1 MLALPGACPLI
12 EVLGA
17 ALACAGAAFHEIR
30 PEHSL
35 SLSSARDRCTQQNS
49 SDPKGTSP
57 NLPEENLTGFQ
68 PMQDGSNPIEDALP
82 DALFGAS
89 GTSSSRSKACLA
101 FQKRISGSWNTSP
114 QEPPETHSTQCP
126 LSSPGKPVS
135 AA

>member
-1 MLALPGACPLI
+1 M
-12 EVLGA
+12 
-17 ALACAGAAFHEIR
+17 
-30 PEHSL
+30 
-35 SLSSARDRCTQQNS
+35 D
-49 SDPKGTSP
+49 TSP

-68 PMQDGSNPIEDALP
+68 PMQDGSLPIEDALP

-89 GTSSSRSKACLA
+89 GASSSCSKACLA
-101 FQKRISGSWNTSP
+101 FQKRISGSCNTSP